1 MCQSVKSVPLLKM
14 GCHKNPNP
22 KRTGSLVFKPTEAKG
37 ENPNGD
43 NFQQDK
49 PNVQTEITHFIL
61 W

>member
-1 MCQSVKSVPLLKM
+1 M

-22 KRTGSLVFKPTEAKG
+22 KRTESLVFKPTEAKG

-49 PNVQTEITHFIL
+49 PNEKANRNYTLHSVAISEVIKM
-61 W
+61 